1 MSLTLGLTGMDQAT
15 ETALR
20 SAFTEANAGIGGAWQ
35 LVSESDATHVVV
47 DMDTLYGPM
56 SWLRLHAADKSV
68 IGLTTAA
75 RTQTDFRLERPFT
88 AASVRAL
95 LCDVALAAGQPIVAQ
110 TPSAAP
116 AEPAE
121 SVELTD
127 AFPEFFAD
135 LAASLP
141 AGSRAPVTGA
151 TTPAPTAAAPDARV
165 APATPALPEA
175 WIAPEPVKGPA
186 QAAAPAQASAQA
198 QTQAPAPAAP
208 APATPAASA
217 APATTSPAT
226 LAEWL
231 ASGQLKGRCRVRAG
245 HVSVLIDNDLQ
256 TYYGPASLKPLA
268 ELFAQR
274 MGPDGF
280 EPVNEAAWDHDTAA
294 QGGAQP
300 LSRLV
305 WFGGMLAGNGT
316 LASGYDP
323 NDRYRLLKWPQTERE
338 YPKHFRIATVMMK
351 GPATLADITDASGV
365 TRQEV
370 NDFVNASL
378 ATGFAEPYREPEP
391 EPEAGKSGGLFG
403 RLRGR

>member
-1 MSLTLGLTGMDQAT
+1 MSLTLGLTGMDPAT
-15 ETALR
+15 ETALK
-20 SAFTEANAGIGGAWQ
+20 SAFAEANSGMGGAWR
-35 LVSESDATHVVV
+35 LVSESDAAYVVV

-75 RTQTDFRLERPFT
+75 RTQADFRLERPFT
-88 AASVRAL
+88 ADSLRAML
-95 LCDVALAAGQPIVAQ
+95 YEVALAAGQPIMPPAPVE
-110 TPSAAP
+110 PVEPEAASP
-116 AEPAE
+116 
-121 SVELTD
+121 VELTD
-127 AFPEFFAD
+127 TFPEFFAD
-135 LAASLP
+135 LAASIP
-141 AGSRAPVTGA
+141 TARA
-151 TTPAPTAAAPDARV
+151 APTADVAAPVSPGVATA
-165 APATPALPEA
+165 APAAPQAAAVSPATAAPAAITPSLPDA
-175 WIAPEPVKGPA
+175 WTAPEVAKSPV
-186 QAAAPAQASAQA
+186 QAAAPTSAA
-198 QTQAPAPAAP
+198 EPSPAAP
-208 APATPAASA
+208 AEA
-217 APATTSPAT
+217 APTT
-226 LAEWL
+226 LAGWL
-231 ASGQLKGRCRVRAG
+231 ASGQIKGRCRVRAG
-245 HVSVLIDNDLQ
+245 HLSVLIDNDLH
-256 TYYGPASLKPLA
+256 TYYGPASLKPLT

-274 MGPDGF
+274 LGRDSF

-305 WFGGMLAGNGT
+305 WFGGLLAGNGT

-351 GPATLADITDASGV
+351 GPATLTEITDASGV

-391 EPEAGKSGGLFG
+391 EPDANKAGGLFG